1 MANRDLW
8 IELDE
13 LANSMDIVWNWVKGH
28 SGDPG
33 NERADQL
40 ANLELIVSAR
50 YISLDTETRIRF

>member
-13 LANSMDIVWNWVKGH
+13 LATNMNIVWNWVKGH

-40 ANLELIVSAR
+40 ANLGVDSVS
-50 YISLDTETRIRF
+50 